1 MQVCKRCLYDENIPM
16 ISFDADGLCNY
27 CNQYDDMCAQYPTGK
42 EGMSILEAEI
52 VKIKKDQ
59 KNSKYDV
66 VIGVSGGC
74 DSSYMIHMAHKMGL
88 RILAAHFDNTFNS
101 KIAVEN
107 IKNVLDPLGID
118 LYTHVVDNQ
127 EYQRIFKSML
137 LAGVPECDAPTDLA
151 LAVTHYMAA
160 SKHKVKYIWEGHSFR
175 TEGITP
181 PGWVYMDAKYV
192 SSIHKRFGDGKIKTL
207 PMFWLKKWL
216 KWMVIDG
223 IKKFRPLYYLDYDK
237 EEAKK
242 MLAETYGWQ
251 WYGGHHMENRSA
263 FFADNYWALLHD
275 IDLRSCEFSALIRSG
290 QMSKEVAE
298 VEIKKP
304 KRMDQDVM
312 EEVKNRLG
320 FSDSEWDDMIN
331 APKKHYTAYPTYK
344 RTFEKLRPLFYIL
357 YKKGYVTRSFYSKFC
372 FPQSFNN

>member
-160 SKHKVKYIWEGHSFR
+160 SKHKVKYIWEGHSF
-175 TEGITP
+175 
-181 PGWVYMDAKYV
+181 
-192 SSIHKRFGDGKIKTL
+192 
-207 PMFWLKKWL
+207 
-216 KWMVIDG
+216 
-223 IKKFRPLYYLDYDK
+223 
-237 EEAKK
+237 
-242 MLAETYGWQ
+242 
-251 WYGGHHMENRSA
+251 
-263 FFADNYWALLHD
+263 
-275 IDLRSCEFSALIRSG
+275 
-290 QMSKEVAE
+290 
-298 VEIKKP
+298 
-304 KRMDQDVM
+304 
-312 EEVKNRLG
+312 
-320 FSDSEWDDMIN
+320 
-331 APKKHYTAYPTYK
+331 
-344 RTFEKLRPLFYIL
+344 
-357 YKKGYVTRSFYSKFC
+357 
-372 FPQSFNN
+372 